1 MKLLLM
7 LILPVFLVS
16 ADIKDKIEYDSINV
30 VIKDKNYEISIP
42 KGFELNTLNSIEEQE
57 YVFSYPDSSC
67 IYIGNFFHTKNE
79 PNINNIINIKDMLLL
94 RVANVDEINRVKLT
108 LRSRGLGKFNQG
120 TIIKVKQPTIHFLS
134 EENAFLTT
142 MIQEY
147 TYTDVIIGKNGLIWI
162 NGLKENIERIIE
174 IIELIE
180 KEEPLKHNLIK
191 HIQSMILNPK

>member
-67 IYIGNFFHTKNE
+67 IYIGNFFHK
-79 PNINNIINIKDMLLL
+79 
-94 RVANVDEINRVKLT
+94 
-108 LRSRGLGKFNQG
+108 
-120 TIIKVKQPTIHFLS
+120 
-134 EENAFLTT
+134 
-142 MIQEY
+142 
-147 TYTDVIIGKNGLIWI
+147 
-162 NGLKENIERIIE
+162 
-174 IIELIE
+174 
-180 KEEPLKHNLIK
+180 
-191 HIQSMILNPK
+191 